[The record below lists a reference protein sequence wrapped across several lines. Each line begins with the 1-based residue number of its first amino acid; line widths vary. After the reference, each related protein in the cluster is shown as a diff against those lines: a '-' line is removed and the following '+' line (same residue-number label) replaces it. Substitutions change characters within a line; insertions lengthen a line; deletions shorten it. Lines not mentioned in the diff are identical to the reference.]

1 MLFSVTYL
9 TALNKT
15 ARVILRGKMIGEL
28 AALGSAVSWTV
39 SAMLYGKAL
48 QREKPV
54 SANIVRL
61 ACTSP
66 FLLILLGIAAWSGGL
81 GNLSQN
87 VAILA
92 GVSGI
97 IGLGLGD
104 TLYMLSL
111 KLMGVSRAVPTTC
124 TYPLF
129 NILWAVLLIGEKL
142 TLFRVLGAL
151 IIFSGIWLLSYGKG
165 NSDGEGQSRFLFRGL
180 LAALVTA
187 ILWSISIALMGIAVN
202 ETPRLNDALV
212 TNTIRTVTVGAL
224 LLGMSPIIDRQR
236 DFLKMKKETV
246 ATLMVGGLVALGL
259 GWFFLAYS
267 FTGIPETQAVPI
279 SSTTPLFSTLAA
291 LVLLHEKITL
301 KNALG
306 SVIVVAGIFM
316 IFIV

>member
-1 MLFSVTYL
+1 
-9 TALNKT
+9 
-15 ARVILRGKMIGEL
+15 MIGEL

-48 QREKPV
+48 QLEKPI

-81 GNLSQN
+81 GNLSLN
-87 VAILA
+87 VTVLA

-104 TLYMLSL
+104 TLYMVSL
-111 KLMGVSRAVPTTC
+111 KLMGVSRAVPITC

-165 NSDGEGQSRFLFRGL
+165 NSHGEGQSRFLFRGL

-212 TNTIRTVTVGAL
+212 INIIRTVTVGAL
-224 LLGMSPIIDRQR
+224 LLGMSPMIDRQR
-236 DFLKMKKETV
+236 DFLKMKKGTV

-267 FTGIPETQAVPI
+267 FRGIPETQAVPI

-291 LVLLHEKITL
+291 VVLLHENITL

-306 SVIVVAGIFM
+306 SAIVVAGIFM